1 MQNDPVQKVTVQLL
15 DEAKL
20 AGLRAR
26 LINKNAR
33 EHTPSQAAALRRGLV
48 QAVLAP
54 RKEFLE
60 WFDGEVPL
68 DRRDPVKCG
77 MPRKT
82 LSEGEIASP
91 PADTET
97 MWWRALADLPP
108 LLAARPVFWASYNF
122 ALLREG
128 VVEEA
133 CHFAKPVG
141 SGAQQ
146 TGRGTLERAMG
157 AMDRVAKEE
166 NGSGKGK
173 SGAGEESVRTLCR
186 QLLGGVPEERGQ
198 VSVYID
204 NRIARAWWRGH
215 ILRQTQ
221 EDLGDAVDGKA
232 IREVLRHGGAPWD
245 EMVQHVVRKLT
256 HVGERPIRSALV
268 AALSGMD
275 LSENTSKER
284 SERTKNLFAATGRYA
299 ASRSLGVMTPQ
310 EILEAI
316 RKAGDAP

>member
-1 MQNDPVQKVTVQLL
+1 MRNESERKVTVHLL

-33 EHTPSQAAALRRGLV
+33 EHSPARAAALRRGLV

-60 WFDGEVPL
+60 WFDGKVPES
-68 DRRDPVKCG
+68 RQDPVKCG
-77 MPRKT
+77 IPGKT

-97 MWWRALADLPP
+97 MWSRVLADLPP
-108 LLAARPVFWASYNF
+108 LLAARPAFWASYNF

-128 VVEEA
+128 VVEDA

-146 TGRGTLERAMG
+146 TGRGALERALS
-157 AMDRVAKEE
+157 AMDCAAEDKDA
-166 NGSGKGK
+166 GKGK
-173 SGAGEESVRTLCR
+173 DGAGEKSVRTLCR

-221 EDLGDAVDGKA
+221 EDLGGAVDGDA
-232 IREVLRHGGAPWD
+232 VRDVLRHGGAPWD
-245 EMVQHVVRKLT
+245 EMIQHVVRKLT

-268 AALSGMD
+268 AALAGMG
-275 LSENTSKER
+275 LSEITSEER
-284 SERTKNLFAATGRYA
+284 VDRTKELFAQTGRRA
-299 ASRSLGVMTPQ
+299 ASRSLGVMSPQ
-310 EILEAI
+310 EILKVI
-316 RKAGDAP
+316 RDSGAAP